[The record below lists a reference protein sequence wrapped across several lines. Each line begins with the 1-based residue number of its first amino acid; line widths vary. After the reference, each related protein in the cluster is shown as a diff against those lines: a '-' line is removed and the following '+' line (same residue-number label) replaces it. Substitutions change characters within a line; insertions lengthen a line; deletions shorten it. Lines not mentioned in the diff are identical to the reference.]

1 MSARSFPTVDLHSHV
16 IPRRL
21 IEAIRRDPAAWG
33 ARIERNGAAERVV
46 HAQGYAYP
54 LAAEFF
60 DPAAKLESMDRRG
73 LDVSIVSPAPPA
85 FFYWADA
92 EVALA
97 AARLVNDGIAD
108 LVAANPA
115 RLRGMAT
122 LPLQHPEMAIAEL
135 ERAVREHGFRAVEMG
150 TSVEGAALAEPRF
163 RPVLRRCRELDVL
176 VFAHPYYV
184 GAKCGMESHYLTN
197 LIGNPWDT
205 TVMAANLMLGGA
217 LDELD
222 GIKIALAH
230 GGGFLPYQIGRLEHG
245 YQVRPEARASTR
257 TRPFELLRRFHF
269 DSMVFNPRALRYLID
284 LVGSDR
290 VALGTD
296 SPFDMGQ
303 ERPLEEIDAIPGLTP
318 REREDLCGRTALRLL
333 GE

>member
-1 MSARSFPTVDLHSHV
+1 MSARPFPTVDLHSHV

-21 IEAIRRDPAAWG
+21 LDAIREAPGVWG
-33 ARIERNGAAERVV
+33 ARVEPHGAAERVV
-46 HAQGYAYP
+46 HVQGYAYP

-60 DPAAKLESMDRRG
+60 DPAAKIAAMDRRG
-73 LDVSIVSPAPPA
+73 LDVSVVSPAPPI
-85 FFYWADA
+85 FSYWASA
-92 EVALA
+92 EVALQ
-97 AARLVNDGIAD
+97 AARLVNDGIAEM
-108 LVAANPA
+108 VAAYPA

-122 LPLQHPEMAIAEL
+122 IPLQHPTLALAEL
-135 ERAVREHGFRAVEMG
+135 ERAVRELGFRAVEIG
-150 TSVEGAALAEPRF
+150 TSVEGATLAEERF

-176 VFAHPYYV
+176 VFAHPYYT
-184 GAKCGMESHYLTN
+184 GAKCGMESYYLTN
-197 LIGNPWDT
+197 LVGNPWDT
-205 TVMAANLMLGGA
+205 TLMAANLMFSGA

-245 YQVRPEARASTR
+245 YEVRPETRASTKA
-257 TRPFELLRRFHF
+257 RPTELLRRFHY
-269 DSMVFNPRALRYLID
+269 DSLLFEPRALRYLVG

-296 SPFDMGQ
+296 SPFDMG
-303 ERPLEEIDAIPGLTP
+303 EDDPVAHVDAIQGLTS
-318 REREDLCGRTALRLL
+318 RERDDVCGRTALRLL